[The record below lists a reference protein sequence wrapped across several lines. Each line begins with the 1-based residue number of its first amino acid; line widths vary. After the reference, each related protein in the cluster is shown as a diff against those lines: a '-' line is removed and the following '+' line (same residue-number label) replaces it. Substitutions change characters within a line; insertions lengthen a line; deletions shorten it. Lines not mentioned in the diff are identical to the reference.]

1 VQVFRWLFPGFRWAP
16 WAQGCVGVN
25 NILYFALFMN
35 MAIRQGKTT
44 VVCSFPAIAAL
55 DARVLIL
62 GSAPSVASLAK
73 QQYYGHPQ
81 NAFWPIMGR
90 LFGAGRDLSYD
101 ERQRILCERGVAV
114 WDVLRECHREGSL
127 DSDIRVESEA
137 PNDFAKFFQTHSQVG
152 TVFFNGGR
160 SEAMFRRHVL
170 RTIADESRLL
180 HYVRLP
186 STSPA
191 HAGRSFAQKLAAWRA
206 VARALR
212 SEQ

>member
-1 VQVFRWLFPGFRWAP
+1 
-16 WAQGCVGVN
+16 
-25 NILYFALFMN
+25 
-35 MAIRQGKTT
+35 MATRHSPST
-44 VVCSFPAIAAL
+44 VVCSFPPIAAP

-62 GSAPSVASLAK
+62 GSVPSIASLAK

-90 LFGAGRDLSYD
+90 LFGAGRELPYE
-101 ERQRILCERGVAV
+101 ERKRMLYSHRVAV

-127 DSDIRVESEA
+127 DSDIRVESES
-137 PNDFAKFFQTHSQVG
+137 PNDFATFFREHPHIG

-170 RTIADESRLL
+170 SIVAGLDRDWR
-180 HYVRLP
+180 YVRLP

-191 HAGRSFAQKLAAWRA
+191 HAGRDFAQKLSAWRA
-206 VARALR
+206 LARALR
-212 SEQ
+212 SKE